1 MFSAIGSKM
10 SGAASYMKGK
20 VVGSGNAD
28 DEELKDGEDENQE
41 VQSPVSPNG
50 VKCQQN
56 SETVYEDIPEATRL
70 EHAKQ
75 IQELALKLEISEQ
88 TGQVRC
94 PTASPS
100 GGFQLL
106 DAAATSVMRGAI
118 VEWMKLLG
126 KKMYAGDF

>member
-20 VVGSGNAD
+20 VVGGGNPGE
-28 DEELKDGEDENQE
+28 EELKDGEEAGE
-41 VQSPVSPNG
+41 VQSPVSPSG

-70 EHAKQ
+70 ETAKQ
-75 IQELALKLEISEQ
+75 LQELALKLDISEQ
-88 TGQVRC
+88 TGSVRC

-100 GGFQLL
+100 GGF
-106 DAAATSVMRGAI
+106 
-118 VEWMKLLG
+118 
-126 KKMYAGDF
+126 